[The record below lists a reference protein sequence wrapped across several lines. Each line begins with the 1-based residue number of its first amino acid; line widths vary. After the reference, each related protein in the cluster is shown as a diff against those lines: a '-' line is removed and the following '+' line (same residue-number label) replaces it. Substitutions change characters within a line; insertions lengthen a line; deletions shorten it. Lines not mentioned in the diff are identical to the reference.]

1 MTIENALLAPKH
13 LDKEQVEQIAV
24 SATRSEIDFRHLLK
38 LMSSQNLTLGKRAA
52 WCFSLAAKLKP
63 GWTDSCQAELVALLD
78 MENPQD
84 AVLRN
89 TLRILRDCTL
99 HPDLYDKTAYYCF
112 ELVQDPGKAIAIRAF
127 ALHILGQIGRAVPE
141 IRPEVRAIIE
151 YHFED
156 GAAGLTSAA
165 RNVLTT
171 WEKAERTKKQ
181 KPE

>member
-1 MTIENALLAPKH
+1 MTIEKALLTPKH
-13 LDKEQVEQIAV
+13 LHKEQVEQIAA
-24 SATRSEIDFRHLLK
+24 SAALSEMDFRHLLK
-38 LMSSQNLTLGKRAA
+38 LMSSENVTLGKRAA

-63 GWTDSCQAELVALLD
+63 DWTDTCQAELVALLD
-78 MENPQD
+78 IENPTD
-84 AVLRN
+84 ALLRN

-99 HPDLYDKTAYYCF
+99 RPDLYDKTAYYCF

-156 GAAGLTSAA
+156 GAAGLTAAA
-165 RNVLTT
+165 RNVLTS
-171 WEKAERTKKQ
+171 WAKMEKSEK
-181 KPE
+181 